1 VLLVERYPKRSDHT
15 GCDRFPVR
23 VSVRFS
29 KRTIARQS
37 IERADDT
44 IHVES
49 EKPTSKTGPDS
60 FLRPKVQRIQR
71 EFNLGPK
78 GIREIRETRDQGED

>member
-1 VLLVERYPKRSDHT
+1 MLLVERNPKRSDHT

-29 KRTIARQS
+29 RTIARQS